1 MNNIRIWSEDN
12 KRCEAIWLG
21 YLLTLCGCQVW
32 KGRLETN
39 CWDGLKAD
47 DQYRYVDILL
57 FGSGNSERYIHFMD
71 RNTKGIMCISGLEQ
85 LPAFVRNNPN
95 VWKTSVSL
103 KLGQPESLEGLM
115 NELSRFIVRNTKER
129 LAVLRLTNMF
139 VKKENALSKC
149 IYTITEMFCSR
160 RINYDEYHN
169 VNVLIQAISE
179 VEEWLHD
186 YINGISSV
194 GTLTYVE
201 MFTIVYLQNLVD
213 EAYIKAK
220 QRGGYDVSRLL
231 RNANYMLSHK
241 EEAEATHFLKLQIL
255 HNSVN
260 FAERPDDILDVIR
273 EQSPSEYSDQ
283 AFCEV
288 GDIYRED
295 RSKVSDMDIVGYYEA
310 INCKDVQNFS
320 GLYRAGLVYQ
330 ERGKNN
336 FKWYKEAKEKYKQI
350 INLIGEVD
358 IEYRTP
364 QEFEYFYKAK
374 YGKIKMSVE
383 LDKSNGVLTWEKKV
397 NYQNKLKRLISDC
410 TEFEQLFFWK
420 KMYGRDYMPAILLMS
435 EKMEKV
441 QGWARSLI
449 IEMN

>member
-32 KGRLETN
+32 KGQFDARCCN
-39 CWDGLKAD
+39 ILKAD
-47 DQYRYVDILL
+47 DRYRYVDILL
-57 FGSGNSERYIHFMD
+57 LDSGNDERHTQYV
-71 RNTKGIMCISGLEQ
+71 KGIRCLSESKQLSVFVHNHSYVLKPSVPLE
-85 LPAFVRNNPN
+85 LD
-95 VWKTSVSL
+95 
-103 KLGQPESLEGLM
+103 QPKSLEGLM
-115 NELSRFIVRNTKER
+115 SELSKFIVTNTKER
-129 LAVLRLTNMF
+129 LAVLRLTNLF
-139 VKKENALSKC
+139 VKKENALSRC

-160 RINYDEYHN
+160 RINYAEYRS
-169 VNVLIQAISE
+169 VDVLIQAISE

-186 YINGISSV
+186 YISGISNAS
-194 GTLTYVE
+194 TLTYVE
-201 MFTIVYLQNLVD
+201 MFTIIYLQNLVD

-231 RNANYMLSHK
+231 RNANYMLSH
-241 EEAEATHFLKLQIL
+241 EVETDAVLFLKLQIL

-260 FAERPDDILDVIR
+260 FVERPDEILRTILN
-273 EQSPSEYSDQ
+273 QSPPEYIDK

-295 RSKVSDMDIVGYYEA
+295 RSKVPDMDIVDYYEA
-310 INCKDVQNFS
+310 INCSDIQNFS

-330 ERGKNN
+330 ERGKVN
-336 FKWYKEAKEKYKQI
+336 FKWYREAREKYKQI
-350 INLIGEVD
+350 ISLIGAID

-374 YGKIKMSVE
+374 YGKIKMAVE
-383 LDKSNGVLTWEKKV
+383 LDKSNGVLTQEKKV
-397 NYQNKLKRLISDC
+397 SYQNKLEKLISDC
-410 TEFEQLFFWK
+410 INFKQIFFWK
-420 KMYGRDYMPAILLMS
+420 KMYGRDYMHINLLMN

-441 QGWARSLI
+441 QGWAKSLI
-449 IEMN
+449 NDMN